1 MPLDFAV
8 SHLRRCTLFM
18 PLHRAR
24 NYHKLVDDVY
34 NCCGFNPRPFYATS
48 RGLAVS
54 FTNRMYPL
62 TPIADLNNYI
72 VLYVALCRCKL
83 NINIE
88 SETSICEM
96 FSVKLIFLYCPCT
109 LLKDIIR
116 KW

>member
-8 SHLRRCTLFM
+8 SHLRRCALFM

-24 NYHKLVDDVY
+24 NYHKLVGDVY
-34 NCCGFNPRPFYATS
+34 NCCGFNPRPFCATS

-72 VLYVALCRCKL
+72 VLYVALRRRKL
-83 NINIE
+83 NIYIE
-88 SETSICEM
+88 SETSIREM
-96 FSVKLIFLYCPCT
+96 FFVNLVFLHYIYVI
-109 LLKDIIR
+109 KR
-116 KW
+116 Y